1 MNNLKKYIPKRKYK
15 ERSQLE
21 SRKRLGFLEKKQD
34 YKVRAN
40 DYAKKDKAY
49 KKLIEKA
56 RTKNPDEFYFKMT
69 KSKLIN
75 GEHYDV
81 NGDNFSKEKIDK
93 RLGFHQKILNL
104 VNLKKSLLEKHTEK
118 KELELNGLISLKS
131 KASIDKK
138 MNNETNDSNQEN
150 NYENLEDIDD
160 NENDFN
166 IDENLDIDE
175 NDENDLKLV
184 ENKGNNNKTNKFTHK
199 IFFDS
204 IDDIKNFEATKYFD
218 SELINDPRNRLKN
231 SQLENMKISKNI
243 IQSQSDNIEKEK
255 EIKELIKNKHKLNN
269 LNKISMALEY
279 QKNLIVPGKKRKI
292 EGKDG
297 LYNYR
302 FFNERKK

>member
-34 YKVRAN
+34 YKIRAN

-75 GEHYDV
+75 GEHFDV

-104 VNLKKSLLEKHTEK
+104 VNLKKSLLEKHTDK
-118 KELELNGLISLKS
+118 KEIELNGLISLKNKENKN
-131 KASIDKK
+131 KAND
-138 MNNETNDSNQEN
+138 NLNVEEDNEDLNE
-150 NYENLEDIDD
+150 EDISDD
-160 NENDFN
+160 
-166 IDENLDIDE
+166 DENIN
-175 NDENDLKLV
+175 NDQELPLV
-184 ENKGNNNKTNKFTHK
+184 EGKSNKFTHK
-199 IFFDS
+199 IFLDS
-204 IDDIKNFEATKYFD
+204 IEDVKNFDAKQYFD
-218 SELINDPRNRLKN
+218 SEVINDHKNRLKN
-231 SQLENMKISKNI
+231 SQLENVKL
-243 IQSQSDNIEKEK
+243 SQNLVKSESDNIEKEK
-255 EIKELIKNKHKLNN
+255 EIKDLIKNKHRLNN
-269 LNKISMALEY
+269 LKKISMALEY

-297 LYNYR
+297 IYNYR

>member
-34 YKVRAN
+34 YKIRAN

-75 GEHYDV
+75 GEHFDI

-104 VNLKKSLLEKHTEK
+104 VNLKKSLLEKNTDK
-118 KELELNGLISLKS
+118 KEIELNGLISLKNKDNKY
-131 KASIDKK
+131 KA
-138 MNNETNDSNQEN
+138 N
-150 NYENLEDIDD
+150 ENLNTEEDNDDLNEEDISDEDGNID
-160 NENDFN
+160 NE
-166 IDENLDIDE
+166 LP
-175 NDENDLKLV
+175 LV
-184 ENKGNNNKTNKFTHK
+184 EEKSNKFTHK
-199 IFFDS
+199 IFLDS
-204 IDDIKNFEATKYFD
+204 IDDVKNFDAKQYFD
-218 SELINDPRNRLKN
+218 SEVINDHKNRLKN
-231 SQLENMKISKNI
+231 SQLENVKLSHNLVK
-243 IQSQSDNIEKEK
+243 SESDNIEKEK
-255 EIKELIKNKHKLNN
+255 EIKDLIKNKHRLNN
-269 LNKISMALEY
+269 LKKISMALEY

-297 LYNYR
+297 IYNYR
-302 FFNERKK
+302 FFSERKK

>member
-34 YKVRAN
+34 YKIRAN

-75 GEHYDV
+75 GEHFDI

-104 VNLKKSLLEKHTEK
+104 VNLKKSLLEKHTDK
-118 KELELNGLISLKS
+118 KEIEFNGLISLKN
-131 KASIDKK
+131 KDNKTK
-138 MNNETNDSNQEN
+138 SN
-150 NYENLEDIDD
+150 ENLNVDENIEDFNEEDISDEEENID
-160 NENDFN
+160 NE
-166 IDENLDIDE
+166 LP
-175 NDENDLKLV
+175 LV
-184 ENKGNNNKTNKFTHK
+184 EEKSNKFTHK
-199 IFFDS
+199 IFLDS
-204 IDDIKNFEATKYFD
+204 IDDAKNFDAKQYFE
-218 SELINDPRNRLKN
+218 SEVINDHKNRLKN
-231 SQLENMKISKNI
+231 SQLENVKLSHNLVK
-243 IQSQSDNIEKEK
+243 SESDNIEKEK
-255 EIKELIKNKHKLNN
+255 EIKDLIKNKHRLNN
-269 LNKISMALEY
+269 LKKISMALEY

-297 LYNYR
+297 IYNYR
-302 FFNERKK
+302 FFSERKK